1 LGGETQVYANGGA
14 AIDLS
19 YSILAETIN
28 HLDNCYNV
36 PHFRAVGK
44 GSASRLF
51 SPHPSGGGTRSRSAR
66 SDQVQHRAHQALPRR
81 RHPAGHRRWYI
92 FLSFSFSFI
101 YLQKC

>member
-1 LGGETQVYANGGA
+1 VYANGGA

-44 GSASRLF
+44 GSADRLF
-51 SPHPSGGGTRSRSAR
+51 SLLFSRGPGGGGGTRSR
-66 SDQVQHRAHQALPRR
+66 
-81 RHPAGHRRWYI
+81 
-92 FLSFSFSFI
+92 
-101 YLQKC
+101 